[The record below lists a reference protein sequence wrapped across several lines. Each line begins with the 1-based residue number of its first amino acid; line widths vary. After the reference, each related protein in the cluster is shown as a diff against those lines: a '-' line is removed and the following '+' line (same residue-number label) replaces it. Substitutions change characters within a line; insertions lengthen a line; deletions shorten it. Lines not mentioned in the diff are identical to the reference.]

1 MNLAD
6 PPLPARAWLTVAL
19 LWVAACLNY
28 LDRIML
34 ITMRTSIKEAIPMTD
49 AQFGLLTTVFLV
61 VYGVLSPLGGFVS
74 DRIGRSRVIIFSLFV
89 WSATTWFTAHA
100 TTFAELITSRAIMG
114 ISEACYFPAAAS
126 LLMNYHREKTRSLAN
141 GIHLSGVMVGSG
153 LGGLGGWIAD
163 GWGWTRAFQIF
174 GVGGVIYALLL
185 IALLRDRP
193 REPDRIETAL
203 QTRAPVMF
211 GEALRSLFRQRSF
224 VFAMVFWGL
233 LGLASWSFIGWLPSY
248 LSEHFNL
255 PQGKAGL
262 MSMGYTYTGSL
273 IGMVLSGAWGDRWAL
288 RHPRG
293 RIFVGVI
300 GVCLAI
306 PGILLV
312 SNTTLLP
319 LAIFGLVLYGLTRAF
334 PDANMMPILCQFIDA
349 RYRGTAMGILN
360 AFATIVGG
368 LTIYAGGV
376 LRDAQVDISRV
387 FDFGAGS
394 LVVCAVLLWFVRPRP
409 ASSVSSP

>member
-1 MNLAD
+1 MNLAAV
-6 PPLPARAWLTVAL
+6 PLPARAWLTVAL
-19 LWVAACLNY
+19 LWVAALLNY

-49 AQFGLLTTVFLV
+49 AQFGLLTTVFLL

-89 WSATTWFTAHA
+89 WSATTWLTAHA
-100 TTFAELITSRAIMG
+100 TSFAGLLTSRAIMG

-126 LLMNYHREKTRSLAN
+126 LLMDYHRERTRSLAN

-174 GVGGVIYALLL
+174 GVGGVAYALVLML
-185 IALLRDRP
+185 LLRDRAP
-193 REPDRIETAL
+193 DETGPDASAEPVTRIKL
-203 QTRAPVMF
+203 
-211 GEALRSLFRQRSF
+211 GEALRSLFSRGSF
-224 VFAMVFWGL
+224 VLAMIFWGL

-248 LSEHFNL
+248 LNEHFHL

-262 MSMGYTYTGSL
+262 VSMGYTYTGSL

-288 RHPRG
+288 THRRG

-319 LAIFGLVLYGLTRAF
+319 LAIFGLLLYGLTRAF
-334 PDANMMPILCQFIDA
+334 PDANMMPLLCQIVDP

-368 LTIYAGGV
+368 LTIYAGGA
-376 LRDAQVDISRV
+376 LRDAHVDISRV

-394 LVVCAVLLWFVRPRP
+394 LVVCAVLLWFVRPRL
-409 ASSVSSP
+409 ASTTLSP